1 MAMNLITRLRSAW
14 NAAFPVDFQ
23 SSRNSVFF
31 LRGDDESEIYV
42 THEAA
47 FMSAAVWA
55 CIDVVASS
63 LASSDWNVYSGVRA
77 GDNKQAI
84 PADSLQYILNTRFN
98 PEMTAQAGK
107 RALAIAAVGYGNG
120 YAEIERDMSRR
131 VVALWP
137 ISPDRVTP
145 IRNEEGKLVYRV
157 SQNSVGGTVDLDP
170 ADVYHV
176 RGPSVVGAVGDD
188 MINKAIKTI
197 SRMIAIDQF
206 ASSYFSNN
214 AELGT
219 IFTYEGTLSEEKHDL
234 IRKRLSEKHVGSRK
248 AFTPGILEGGKWTV
262 NRLAINAEDA
272 QLVDAK
278 YQIVEEVCR
287 WFRVPPHKVA
297 HLLRSTNNNIEH
309 QGLEFSRDTLRPWVK
324 EIEQEAD
331 FKLFPSRG
339 AQKFVEI
346 DIDWASEG
354 DFESRMRGFSTGIT
368 GGVYSVNDVRRKL
381 GENTLGPEG
390 DVHMIQGAMMKLQ
403 DVGKNML
410 PAQPGSSDSVAQ
422 AWLASVYTRIERR
435 RNSRAAHLQK
445 AGRKDWLEQ
454 SRNDADT
461 YASEQIAELSA
472 VLGGKIEAARKYAI
486 EVINGTEPEL
496 AAACVFKGEHE

>member
-1 MAMNLITRLRSAW
+1 MSLFGRIKNVW

-23 SSRNSVFF
+23 SSRNSIYF
-31 LRGDDESEIYV
+31 LRSGDDEENYV
-42 THEAA
+42 THQSA
-47 FMSAAVWA
+47 FMCAAVWA

-63 LASSDWNVYSGVRA
+63 LASSDWNVYSGLRA

-84 PADSLQYILNTRFN
+84 PNDGLQYILNTRFN

-145 IRNEEGKLVYRV
+145 TRNEEGKLVYRV
-157 SQNSVGGTVDLDP
+157 TQDSVGGTKDLDS

-176 RGPSVVGAVGDD
+176 RGASLIGTVGDD
-188 MINKAIKTI
+188 MIAKAIKTI
-197 SRMIAIDQF
+197 SRMISIDQF

-234 IRKRLSEKHVGSRK
+234 IRKRLSEKHVGARK

-262 NRLAINAEDA
+262 DRLATNAEDA

-278 YQIVEEVCR
+278 YQIIEEVCR

-331 FKLFPSRG
+331 FKLFPTRG

-381 GENTLGPEG
+381 GENTLGAEG

-410 PAQPGSSDSVAQ
+410 PAQPGSDSVAQ
-422 AWLASVYTRIERR
+422 AWLTSVYARIERR
-435 RNSRAAHLQK
+435 RDNRAANLHK
-445 AGRKDWLEQ
+445 AGRKDWMEQ
-454 SRNDADT
+454 SREDASI
-461 YASEQIAELSA
+461 YAGEQISELSA
-472 VLGGKIEAARKYAI
+472 ALGDRIEMAKQWAI
-486 EVINGTEPEL
+486 EVVNGASPDV

>member
-1 MAMNLITRLRSAW
+1 MALNPFPAIRRVW
-14 NAAFPVDFQ
+14 NALRVNPANPQTGSF
-23 SSRNSVFF
+23 FF
-31 LRGDDESEIYV
+31 LGSNAAGVRV
-42 THEAA
+42 THETA

-55 CIDVVASS
+55 CIDVVASA

-84 PADSLQYILNTRFN
+84 PADGLQYILNTRFN

-107 RALAIAAVGYGNG
+107 RALAIAAVGHGNG

-137 ISPDRVTP
+137 ISPDRATA
-145 IRNEEGKLVYRV
+145 IRNEEGRLVYRV
-157 SQNSVGGTVDLDP
+157 IQDSVGNTVDLDP

-176 RGPSVVGAVGDD
+176 RGPSLIGSVGDD
-188 MINKAIKTI
+188 MISKAIETI
-197 SRMIAIDQF
+197 ARAIAVDQF
-206 ASSYFSNN
+206 ASAYFGNN
-214 AELGT
+214 ASLGT
-219 IFTYEGTLSEEKHDL
+219 IFQYKGTLPAEKRKEIEEGIK
-234 IRKRLSEKHVGSRK
+234 KRYSGAKKSHLPGVFEGEWTIHQLSNDAEK
-248 AFTPGILEGGKWTV
+248 
-262 NRLAINAEDA
+262 A
-272 QLVDAK
+272 QLIEAK
-278 YQIVEEVCR
+278 NQIVEEVCR

-331 FKLFPSRG
+331 FKLFPARG

-410 PAQPGSSDSVAQ
+410 PAQPGSDSVAQ
-422 AWLASVYTRIERR
+422 AWLTSVYARIERR
-435 RNSRAAHLQK
+435 RNSRAANLQK

-472 VLGGKIEAARKYAI
+472 VLGDKIEAARKYAI
-486 EVINGTEPEL
+486 EVINGIEPEL

>member
-1 MAMNLITRLRSAW
+1 MALNPFSAIGRTWNALRSGL
-14 NAAFPVDFQ
+14 
-23 SSRNSVFF
+23 SSLRVGSFFFSGRNSAGV
-31 LRGDDESEIYV
+31 RV
-42 THEAA
+42 THERA
-47 FMSAAVWA
+47 FMSATVWA

-63 LASSDWNVYSGVRA
+63 LASSDWNVYSGLR
-77 GDNKQAI
+77 GDDGKQAI
-84 PADSLQYILNTRFN
+84 PADGLQYILNTRFN

-145 IRNEEGKLVYRV
+145 TRTETGAFVYRV
-157 SQNSVGGTVDLDP
+157 TQDHAGGTVDLDP

-176 RGPSVVGAVGDD
+176 RGPSLIGTVGDD
-188 MINKAIKTI
+188 MIGKAIETI
-197 SRMIAIDQF
+197 ARAIAVDQF
-206 ASSYFSNN
+206 ASAYFGNN
-214 AELGT
+214 AQIGT
-219 IFTYEGTLSEEKHDL
+219 IFQFNG
-234 IRKRLSEKHVGSRK
+234 RLSEDQRK
-248 AFTPGILEGGKWTV
+248 SIEDGINEKFTGNRAHAPGVFEGDWKIHQLS
-262 NRLAINAEDA
+262 NDAEKA

-331 FKLFPSRG
+331 FKLFPARG
-339 AQKFVEI
+339 QQKFVEI

-354 DFESRMRGFSTGIT
+354 DFESRMRGFSAGIT

-390 DVHMIQGAMMKLQ
+390 DVHMIQGAMMKLE

-410 PAQPGSSDSVAQ
+410 PAQPKQQDKLVAQ
-422 AWLASVYTRIERR
+422 AWLESVYCRIERR
-435 RNSRAAHLQK
+435 RDNRAANLHK

-454 SRNDADT
+454 SRKDATT
-461 YASEQIAELSA
+461 YAAEQISELSA
-472 VLGGKIEAARKYAI
+472 VLGGRIETAKQWALEVVNGAAPD
-486 EVINGTEPEL
+486 VS
-496 AAACVFKGEHE
+496 AACVFKGEHE